1 MAITIPH
8 SFTNG
13 TIAEASE
20 VNANFD
26 AVENYVNGLSTGTNI
41 DSSAITAAK
50 LASSAVTTTKIAD
63 GSVTYA
69 KLDSTDVLP
78 SLNSNDQIVLGGQIF
93 G

>member
-8 SFTNG
+8 AFVSG

-20 VNANFD
+20 MNSNFT
-26 AVENYVNGLSTGTNI
+26 AVSLYVNGLSDGTNI
-41 DSSAITAAK
+41 DSSAITNAK
-50 LASSAVTTTKIAD
+50 LATNSVTTLKIAD

-69 KLDSTDVLP
+69 KLDSTEVPHNLA
-78 SLNSNDQIVLGGQIF
+78 SNDQIVLASQVF

>member
-8 SFTNG
+8 SFVNG

-20 VNANFD
+20 VNANFTQIK
-26 AVENYVNGLSTGTNI
+26 NYVDGLSDGSNI
-41 DSSAITAAK
+41 DSSAIIAAK
-50 LASSAVTTTKIAD
+50 LASNAVTTTKISD

-69 KLDSTDVLP
+69 KLDSVTVLP
-78 SLNSNDQIVLGGQIF
+78 GISENDQTILGGQIF

>member
-13 TIAEASE
+13 FIAEASE
-20 VNANFD
+20 VNANTN
-26 AVENYVNGLSTGTNI
+26 AIANYVDGLSDGTNI

-50 LASSAVTTTKIAD
+50 LAINAVTTTKIAD
-63 GSVTYA
+63 GSVTEA
-69 KLDSTDVLP
+69 KFEANLLQSDSV
-78 SLNSNDQIVLGGQIF
+78 IIAGQVF

>member
-8 SFTNG
+8 SFVNG

-26 AVENYVNGLSTGTNI
+26 AIENYVNGLSDGTNI
-41 DSSAITAAK
+41 DSSAIIAAK
-50 LASSAVTTTKIAD
+50 LASNAVTTTKIAD

-69 KLDSTDVLP
+69 KLDSVTVLP
-78 SLNSNDQIVLGGQIF
+78 GISENDQTILGNQIF

>member
-20 VNANFD
+20 VNANTN
-26 AVENYVNGLSTGTNI
+26 AIANYVNGLSDGTNI

-50 LASSAVTTTKIAD
+50 LAINAVTTTKIAD
-63 GSVTYA
+63 GSVTQE
-69 KLDSTDVLP
+69 KLALGVGVSGDS
-78 SLNSNDQIVLGGQIF
+78 DQVILGSQVF

>member
-26 AVENYVNGLSTGTNI
+26 AVENYVNGLSDGTNI

>member
-8 SFTNG
+8 SFVNG

-26 AVENYVNGLSTGTNI
+26 AIENYVNGLSDGTNI
-41 DSSAITAAK
+41 DASAIIAAK
-50 LASSAVTTTKIAD
+50 IASNAVTTTKIAD

-69 KLDSTDVLP
+69 KLDAASVLP
-78 SLNSNDQIVLGGQIF
+78 GIVENDQSILGNQIF

>member
-8 SFTNG
+8 SFVSG
-13 TIAEASE
+13 SIAEASE
-20 VNANFD
+20 MNANFD
-26 AVENYVNGLSTGTNI
+26 AVELFVNGLQDGTGI

-50 LASSAVTTTKIAD
+50 IATNAVTTTKIAD

-69 KLDSTDVLP
+69 KLDSATVIPGIVD
-78 SLNSNDQIVLGGQIF
+78 NDQVILGGQVF

>member
-20 VNANFD
+20 VNANTN
-26 AVENYVNGLSTGTNI
+26 AIANYVNGLYDGTNI

-50 LASSAVTTTKIAD
+50 LAINAVTTTKIAD
-63 GSVTYA
+63 GSITEA
-69 KLDSTDVLP
+69 KFETNLLQSDSV
-78 SLNSNDQIVLGGQIF
+78 IIAGQVF

>member
-1 MAITIPH
+1 MTISIPH

-13 TIAEASE
+13 NIAEAAE

-26 AVENYVNGLSTGTNI
+26 AVENYVNDLSNGTNI

-50 LASSAVTTTKIAD
+50 LAVNAVTTTKVAD
-63 GSVTYA
+63 GNITYA
-69 KLDSTDVLP
+69 KLDSVTVLNGI
-78 SLNSNDQIVLGGQIF
+78 SQDDQVVLGSQIF

>member
-8 SFTNG
+8 SFVNG

-26 AVENYVNGLSTGTNI
+26 AIENYVNGLSDGTNI

-69 KLDSTDVLP
+69 KLDSVTVLP
-78 SLNSNDQIVLGGQIF
+78 GISENDQTILGGQIF

>member
-8 SFTNG
+8 SFVNG

-26 AVENYVNGLSTGTNI
+26 AIENYVNGLSDGTNI
-41 DSSAITAAK
+41 DSSAIISAK
-50 LASSAVTTTKIAD
+50 LASNAVTTTKIAD

-69 KLDSTDVLP
+69 KLDTVTVLP
-78 SLNSNDQIVLGGQIF
+78 GISENDQTILGGQIF

>member
-8 SFTNG
+8 SFVNG

-26 AVENYVNGLSTGTNI
+26 AIGDYVNDLSSGTNI
-41 DSSAITAAK
+41 DSNAITAVK
-50 LASSAVTTTKIAD
+50 IASGAVTTTKIAD

-69 KLDSTDVLP
+69 KLDSVTVP
-78 SLNSNDQIVLGGQIF
+78 SELGQTDQIVLGGQIF